1 MYFFLVLTGDDGG
14 EVLGDVL
21 DEDREGPCPVLAG
34 FNSSKS
40 ESLLLDTY
48 MQYSGSDTFVA
59 TGAGG
64 STVRMSMSASDN
76 SDNSL
81 SESWSVASS
90 IKLNASS
97 AERRFAL
104 QGITAIKGTS
114 WGMALKYPYVN
125 GVFDV
130 EKTIYVVNAA
140 FLL

>member
-64 STVRMSMSASDN
+64 STVRMSTSA

-81 SESWSVASS
+81 SESWSVA
-90 IKLNASS
+90 IK
-97 AERRFAL
+97 
-104 QGITAIKGTS
+104 
-114 WGMALKYPYVN
+114 Y
-125 GVFDV
+125 
-130 EKTIYVVNAA
+130 
-140 FLL
+140 